1 MKNSEEES
9 SGNESENCNCKGDN
23 SDDKGGE
30 LNCNEIV
37 GESVTYNRGTSIK
50 LNNWNAT
57 ERWKV

>member
-1 MKNSEEES
+1 MKNLEEES
-9 SGNESENCNCKGDN
+9 SSNESENCNSKGDN

-50 LNNWNAT
+50 LNN
-57 ERWKV
+57 

>member
-37 GESVTYNRGTSIK
+37 GESVPCNGGTSIK
-50 LNNWNAT
+50 LNN
-57 ERWKV
+57 